1 MCEDHPG
8 NQPYAVKWTSR
19 SIFLR
24 RKGSCA
30 GSYGTVADICSTRGS
45 RDQEP
50 YYYNIVLHREDKI
63 MREILLNDIAHGRS
77 GDKGDTSNICV
88 FARKP
93 EYYEII
99 KREVTPERLHDF
111 FGDMVKG
118 EIIRYEVPSL
128 GGFNFVL
135 KHALGG
141 GATMS
146 LRLDSLGKSMGSAIM
161 RLKIHVK
168 DEEL

>member
-1 MCEDHPG
+1 MISLMEE
-8 NQPYAVKWTSR
+8 AVT
-19 SIFLR
+19 
-24 RKGSCA
+24 
-30 GSYGTVADICSTRGS
+30 
-45 RDQEP
+45 
-50 YYYNIVLHREDKI
+50 
-63 MREILLNDIAHGRS
+63 REIPAISVYL
-77 GDKGDTSNICV
+77 
-88 FARKP
+88 P
-93 EYYEII
+93 ENLKII